1 MRSTLRYRSCRPHDD
16 WGQQWPL
23 QNQEEKTIEPTVIST
38 QDIARVC
45 HEANRALCMTQ
56 NDSSQP
62 KWEDAPDWQKNSALD
77 GVKFHFENPDAGA
90 SASHDNWRE
99 DKVNDGWT
107 WGPVKDPEKKQHP
120 CMVAFDELPIQQRLK
135 DYLFKSIVH
144 ALQSDVPEHLI
155 EKHWEEVAA

>member
-1 MRSTLRYRSCRPHDD
+1 M
-16 WGQQWPL
+16 
-23 QNQEEKTIEPTVIST
+23 EPTIIST
-38 QDIARVC
+38 YAIARVC

-56 NDSSQP
+56 NDASQP
-62 KWEDAPDWQKNSALD
+62 SWEDAPDWQKNSALA
-77 GVKFHFENPDAGA
+77 GVKFHFENPDAEA

-99 DKVNDGWT
+99 DKVADGWT
-107 WGPVKDPEKKQHP
+107 WGPAKDPDKKQHP

-155 EKHWEEVAA
+155 SKYWEQGEEEAE